1 MITFFVESKTEKQQK
16 NLNKYDVAWFDI
28 VDDWDLIVVS
38 LAQQY
43 NVLID
48 EMSEEEGNDI
58 YIKTF
63 LRLVS
68 GLKPETSLGYIVSIR
83 SEEDYKIRKKF
94 TEDEKMIWLKWQ
106 KRVPIEYKQAKM
118 QEKLNKLG

>member
-1 MITFFVESKTEKQQK
+1 M
-16 NLNKYDVAWFDI
+16 AWFDI
-28 VDDWDLIVVS
+28 VEDWDLIIVS
-38 LAQQY
+38 LAQR
-43 NVLID
+43 NILID

-68 GLKPETSLGYIVSIR
+68 GLDSETFLGHIVSIR

-94 TEDEKMIWLKWQ
+94 TEEEKLIWLEWQ
-106 KRVPIEYKQAKM
+106 KRVPTEYKQAKM